1 MANEKNLMP
10 IEEVNS
16 RRTREEHSRDSQK
29 GGKRSGEVR
38 RQRKAMQEQM
48 ELLLSLPVKNEEHK
62 TFMEQLGI
70 DTDNMDNQMML
81 LMSVFNKA
89 MKGDLEA
96 FREIKSVV
104 SDMGKSNNVDR
115 IVILDDLE
123 DGDDTN

>member
-38 RQRKAMQEQM
+38 RQRKAMREQM

-62 TFMEQLGI
+62 AFMEQLGI
-70 DTDNMDNQMML
+70 DEDNMDNQML
-81 LMSVFNKA
+81 LIMSVFSKA

-96 FREIKSVV
+96 FREIKGVIN
-104 SDMGKSNNVDR
+104 DMGNASNSDR
-115 IVILDDLE
+115 VVIVDDLDE
-123 DGDDTN
+123 D

>member
-10 IEEVNS
+10 IEYVNA
-16 RRTREEHSRDSQK
+16 RKTREERRESASK
-29 GGKRSGEVR
+29 AGKASGEAKR
-38 RQRKAMQEQM
+38 RRKAMQEQM

-62 TFMEQLGI
+62 AFMEQLGI

-115 IVILDDLE
+115 IVIVDDL
-123 DGDDTN
+123 DGDDTD

>member
-1 MANEKNLMP
+1 MANKKNLMP
-10 IEEVNS
+10 IEYVNA
-16 RRTREEHSRDSQK
+16 RKTREERRESASK
-29 GGKRSGEVR
+29 AGKASGEAKR
-38 RQRKAMQEQM
+38 RRKAMQEQM
-48 ELLLSLPVKNEEHK
+48 ELLLSLPVKNEKHK
-62 TFMEQLGI
+62 SLMEQVGI

-104 SDMGKSNNVDR
+104 SDIGKSNNVDR
-115 IVILDDLE
+115 IVIVDDLE